1 MSPASGH
8 HRPTTGILDD
18 SFDPTLPIEIR
29 PGRRF
34 PYGTIGEWVPIA
46 PQLSHLAVRL
56 YAVLRIHV
64 NRSRDDERAFPHQED
79 LAAMCGVKRR
89 QTIAAA
95 IDELILIGAV
105 ETELGR
111 YARGLRA
118 RIFYTVHEAPP
129 ADYEGPVSLKQWYE
143 ECRPDRKADPLLA
156 GRSQ

>member
-1 MSPASGH
+1 MTSDQHAPL
-8 HRPTTGILDD
+8 PGILDD

-46 PQLSHLAVRL
+46 PQLSHIAVRL

-64 NRSRDDERAFPHQED
+64 NRARDDERAYPHQED
-79 LAAMCGVKRR
+79 LGAMMGVKRR
-89 QTIAAA
+89 QTISAAT
-95 IDELILIGAV
+95 DELIIIGAV
-105 ETELGR
+105 ETELVR

-129 ADYEGPVSLKQWYE
+129 LEYRGPVSLKQWYA
-143 ECRPDRKADPLLA
+143 ECRPERKQDPLLA
-156 GRSQ
+156 GRGQ